1 MSKFHL
7 FISKLPGEFTECL
20 EQLGYMMEK
29 YGLEICQPSPKEAL
43 KEIAKQISDRDNS
56 VRSAALNTIVA
67 AYQIIGDQ
75 VYKFVGKVS
84 AAVYCMHA
92 E

>member
-1 MSKFHL
+1 
-7 FISKLPGEFTECL
+7 
-20 EQLGYMMEK
+20 MEK

-67 AYQIIGDQ
+67 AYQIVGDQ

-84 AAVYCMHA
+84 AVAYCMQIGRAHV
-92 E
+92 

>member
-1 MSKFHL
+1 M
-7 FISKLPGEFTECL
+7 

-67 AYQIIGDQ
+67 AYQIVGDQ
-75 VYKFVGKVS
+75 VYKFVGKVR
-84 AAVYCMHA
+84 AVIYCMHT

>member
-1 MSKFHL
+1 MLQFNFLK
-7 FISKLPGEFTECL
+7 SKLPREFTECL

-67 AYQIIGDQ
+67 AYQIVGDQ
-75 VYKFVGKVS
+75 VYKFVGKVR
-84 AAVYCMHA
+84 AVVCCMHT